1 MLSEIHVPEAL
12 LNQKSGQQ
20 MLGSVL
26 EDTPGGSPTPRDREL
41 PTWEL
46 PKCQKST
53 DLELN
58 FNSRSRLE
66 SADSGTME
74 DAQMGPGASHHT
86 GATFTG

>member
-1 MLSEIHVPEAL
+1 MLSEIHIPEAL

-46 PKCQKST
+46 PEKEALASQVSEKH
-53 DLELN
+53 
-58 FNSRSRLE
+58 RSGVNL
-66 SADSGTME
+66 
-74 DAQMGPGASHHT
+74 
-86 GATFTG
+86 